1 MSGFKINAN
10 ALTSIGIAILGLLLA
25 IYVGSAIG
33 SSEATVVALIIAVIP
48 AFVTFV
54 SLKQMIWVLI
64 PIGWFLNSRVGLLP
78 LPLSVQ
84 DLTIIASMTG
94 FALLVIMRQVPAK
107 VGRRLLDNVVY
118 LNVVYIVIVFIRHPA
133 GFFLFQTEQVGG
145 RAYVSVLLALG
156 AYLVLSRAALTPF
169 VAKIWPLL
177 TLIPLFVSSM
187 MAVAGKLY
195 PSLAPTLTAIYGQS
209 ISGVDQPVVIGE
221 QRLAEVQTLGTT
233 IVLALVSVYP
243 PLSLLNPINL
253 GRAILLFSGLA
264 FIFLSGFRLAIMAA
278 VVFFAL
284 SLILRQQI
292 VGLWILAT
300 SLVMIFVAVIAV
312 QISGLVEL
320 PFTVQRTL
328 SFLPGDWDPDAKRDA
343 EESTQWR
350 LEMWRWAWEDDRILR
365 DKIWG
370 QGVGLSLGDMQIE
383 AAARTSGRGE
393 GSGFTGG
400 AMQEWWLINGAFHN
414 GPLSAIRN
422 VGAFGLLLYLALIL
436 TTVRVAWRLCLQAQ
450 GTYLFNMALFI
461 TIPILW
467 ESLRFVFLYGH
478 YPAAICTS
486 IYWAGLLNL
495 LRNNMPEKAPPEAQ
509 TCNLKQA
516 LRPPPITFAS

>member
-10 ALTSIGIAILGLLLA
+10 ALTSICIASLGLLLA

-48 AFVTFV
+48 AFITFV
-54 SLKQMIWVLI
+54 TLKQMIWVLI

-84 DLTIIASMTG
+84 DITIIASMAG
-94 FALLVIMRQVPAK
+94 FALLVVMRQVPAK
-107 VGRRLLDNVVY
+107 IARTALDNIVY
-118 LNVVYIVIVFIRHPA
+118 LNVAYIIAVFIRHPA
-133 GFFLFQTEQVGG
+133 GFFVFETERVGG

-156 AYLVLSRAALTPF
+156 AYLVLSRATVTPF
-169 VAKIWPLL
+169 VAKIYPLF
-177 TLIPLFVSSM
+177 TLGPLFVSSM
-187 MAVAGKLY
+187 MAVAGKLN
-195 PSLAPTLTAIYGQS
+195 PSLAPTLAAIYGQATT
-209 ISGVDQPVVIGE
+209 GAEQAVVIGE
-221 QRLAEVQTLGTT
+221 QRLVEVQTLGTT

-243 PLSLLNPINL
+243 PLSLLNPLNL
-253 GRAILLFSGLA
+253 GRVLLLFSGLA
-264 FIFLSGFRLAIMAA
+264 LIFLSGFRLAIMAA
-278 VVFFAL
+278 VMFFAL
-284 SLILRQQI
+284 SLVLRRQI

-300 SLVMIFVAVIAV
+300 SLVIIFVTVIAV
-312 QISGLVEL
+312 QISGVVEL
-320 PFTVQRTL
+320 PFTLQRTL

-370 QGVGLSLGDMQIE
+370 QGFGLSLADMQIE
-383 AAARTSGRGE
+383 AATRTSGQAE

-400 AMQEWWLINGAFHN
+400 MTQEWWLINGAFHN

-422 VGAFGLLLYLALIL
+422 VGVIGLLLYLVLII
-436 TTVRVAWRLCLQAQ
+436 TSVKVACRLCLQAH
-450 GTYLFNMALFI
+450 GTHLFTMALFI
-461 TIPILW
+461 AIPILW
-467 ESLRFVFLYGH
+467 ESVRFIFLYGH

-495 LRNNMPEKAPPEAQ
+495 LRNNMPEKAPVNAQ
-509 TCNLKQA
+509 ISNLKRA
-516 LRPPPITFAS
+516 VTAPPLTLAT